1 MGHGAFVKLV
11 VLVKASAI
19 GASFESVEFK
29 LAVPFQERKLVD
41 FVPIVDRSEEMDSV
55 RVREPVGFSDFGIFE
70 CLVLGVIYWLQ
81 SRFRCRYRRRWG

>member
-29 LAVPFQERKLVD
+29 LAVPFQERKLED
-41 FVPIVDRSEEMDSV
+41 FVPIVDRSDSV

-70 CLVLGVIYWLQ
+70 CLVLRVIYWLQ